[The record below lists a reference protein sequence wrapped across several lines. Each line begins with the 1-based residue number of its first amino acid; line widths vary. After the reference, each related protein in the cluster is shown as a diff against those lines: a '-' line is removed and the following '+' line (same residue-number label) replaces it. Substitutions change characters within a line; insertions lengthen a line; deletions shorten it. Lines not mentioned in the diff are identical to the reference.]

1 MSEKSILEYVSE
13 VSEFN
18 HLSDIVQDE
27 TLDKALGYVVM
38 LTMKPDVPPA
48 KAVPLIIQLQAY
60 GAYFKTKA
68 NYYTNVEKGKVGTAE
83 NQKKNLYFTMS
94 ENMDNIV
101 AALKYTLRTSGL

>member
-1 MSEKSILEYVSE
+1 MSEKSVLEYVSE

-18 HLSDIVQDE
+18 HISGLVQDE
-27 TLDKALGYVVM
+27 TLDKALGYVVRLCM
-38 LTMKPDVPPA
+38 RPDIPPA
-48 KAVPLIIQLQAY
+48 QAVQLIIQLQAY

-68 NYYTNVEKGKVGTAE
+68 NYYTNVDKGKVGTE
-83 NQKKNLYFTMS
+83 QNQKKNIYFTMS